1 MTALKQSNQF
11 SASHNIK
18 IDLNSVSG
26 QTLQKVYVVG
36 VKLSDRILRYGG
48 QFEGGF
54 ADMVDLQGVYG
65 LFDEVVERIKQKFN
79 IRNLRSI
86 QSIDLNKATQEAL
99 VKVSFIDYELA
110 YQIIEMR
117 MLKEACLKVEELTK
131 LKEFPKEKIDIIK
144 LYLHI
149 NNSI

>member
-1 MTALKQSNQF
+1 VTALKQSNQF

-149 NNSI
+149 NNRK